1 MFWLKVKAQVFAAE
15 GMTGRGVE
23 EEEGGG
29 RETEARRTRRQWN
42 GQFYASSWLSCPTQ
56 LFNPT

>member
-23 EEEGGG
+23 EEGRG
-29 RETEARRTRRQWN
+29 RETQARRTRRQWN
-42 GQFYASSWLSCPTQ
+42 GQFYASSWLSCPTD
-56 LFNPT
+56 